1 MLTSKRALNALY
13 GGRCAYCGRK
23 ITFSET
29 EITHVLPLRYGGT
42 DTSDN
47 ALPACKS
54 CKERKG
60 ENTLLR
66 FRNELEHKYNKQIK
80 FYFERK
86 MLF

>member
-1 MLTSKRALNALY
+1 MISKNKLLAVCDS
-13 GGRCAYCGRK
+13 RCGYCGRK

-29 EITHVLPLRYGGT
+29 EMTHVLPLRYGGT

-66 FRNELEHKYNKQIK
+66 FRNELEQKYNKSIK